1 MTGTLTPDLPC
12 IYNEGYTRGLDMAKS
27 KVFRS
32 GNSRAVR
39 IPRSIELPLGEVE
52 IFERGDEV
60 VIRRARGSLADVP
73 ELLASLP
80 EDFLADGRRDSRP
93 QRRKGL

>member
-1 MTGTLTPDLPC
+1 
-12 IYNEGYTRGLDMAKS
+12 MAKTR
-27 KVFRS
+27 VFRS

-39 IPRSIELPLGEVE
+39 IPRSIGLPLGEVE

-60 VIRRARGSLADVP
+60 VIRRRQDSLAEVP
-73 ELLASLP
+73 DLLAGLP
-80 EDFLADGRRDSRP
+80 KDFMKGGRRDTRP

>member
-1 MTGTLTPDLPC
+1 
-12 IYNEGYTRGLDMAKS
+12 MAKT

-39 IPRSIELPLGEVE
+39 IPRSLGLPLGEVE

-60 VIRRARGSLADVP
+60 VIRKTGETLAAVP
-73 ELLASLP
+73 QLLASLP
-80 EDFLADGRRDSRP
+80 RDFLKGGRRDPRP

>member
-1 MTGTLTPDLPC
+1 
-12 IYNEGYTRGLDMAKS
+12 MAKT

-39 IPRSIELPLGEVE
+39 IPRSLGLPLGEVE

-60 VIRRARGSLADVP
+60 VIRKTGETLAAVP
-73 ELLASLP
+73 RLLASLP
-80 EDFLADGRRDSRP
+80 RDFLKGGRRDPRS
-93 QRRKGL
+93 QRRRGL